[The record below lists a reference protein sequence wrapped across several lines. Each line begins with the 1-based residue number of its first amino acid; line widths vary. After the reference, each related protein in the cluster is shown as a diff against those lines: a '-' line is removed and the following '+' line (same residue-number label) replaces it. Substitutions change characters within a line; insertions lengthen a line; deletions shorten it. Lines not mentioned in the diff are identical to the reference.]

1 MLSDPNRRKR
11 YDTTGSTSESIVDS
25 DGFSWTDFYSEQY
38 RDVISSDAIE
48 KFAKQY
54 QGSDEEKDD
63 LLMAYEKHKGNMDKV
78 YEEVMLSDPAED
90 DDRFRAII
98 DAAIAGGDVESYKK
112 YVNETQAS
120 KNRRIQHANKEGAE
134 AMAYAEELG
143 IKDKLFSKTA
153 KGKPKPNGE
162 DALMAMIQKRQQDRG
177 SFLDNLEAKYAA
189 KEKGKKKKGK
199 KRASDEDEE
208 DEGEPSEEA
217 FQATAARL
225 KKGKVDTGDTP
236 RSKKRS
242 KH

>member
-1 MLSDPNRRKR
+1 
-11 YDTTGSTSESIVDS
+11 
-25 DGFSWTDFYSEQY
+25 
-38 RDVISSDAIE
+38 
-48 KFAKQY
+48 
-54 QGSDEEKDD
+54 
-63 LLMAYEKHKGNMDKV
+63 MDKI
-78 YEEVMLSDPAED
+78 YQEVMLSDPAED
-90 DDRFRAII
+90 DERFRAII
-98 DAAIAGGDVESYKK
+98 NAAIASGDVEGYKK

-120 KNRRIQHANKEGAE
+120 KDRRLQHANKEGAE

-153 KGKPKPNGE
+153 KGKPKSNGE

-189 KEKGKKKKGK
+189 NERGKTKKGK
-199 KRASDEDEE
+199 KRASDEDDV

-217 FQATAARL
+217 FQAAAAKL
-225 KKGKVDTGDTP
+225 KRGKADTGNAP

>member
-1 MLSDPNRRKR
+1 
-11 YDTTGSTSESIVDS
+11 
-25 DGFSWTDFYSEQY
+25 
-38 RDVISSDAIE
+38 VISGEAIE
-48 KFAKQY
+48 KLAKQY

-63 LLMAYEKHKGNMDKV
+63 ILMAYQRHKGNMDKV

-98 DAAIAGGDVESYKK
+98 DAAISSGDVEGYKK

-134 AMAYAEELG
+134 AMVYAEGLG

-153 KGKPKPNGE
+153 KGRPKPNGE

-189 KEKGKKKKGK
+189 KGNGKAKKGK
-199 KRASDEDEE
+199 KRASDEEE
-208 DEGEPSEEA
+208 ADEGEPSEEA
-217 FQATAARL
+217 FQAAAARL
-225 KKGKVDTGDTP
+225 KKGKADTADTP

>member
-1 MLSDPNRRKR
+1 
-11 YDTTGSTSESIVDS
+11 
-25 DGFSWTDFYSEQY
+25 
-38 RDVISSDAIE
+38 
-48 KFAKQY
+48 
-54 QGSDEEKDD
+54 
-63 LLMAYEKHKGNMDKV
+63 MDRV

-90 DDRFRAII
+90 DGRFRAII
-98 DAAIAGGDVESYKK
+98 DAAIASGDVEGYKK

-189 KEKGKKKKGK
+189 KEKGKKKGK
-199 KRASDEDEE
+199 KRVSDE

-217 FQATAARL
+217 FQAAAARL
-225 KKGKVDTGDTP
+225 KKGKADTGDTP

>member
-1 MLSDPNRRKR
+1 
-11 YDTTGSTSESIVDS
+11 
-25 DGFSWTDFYSEQY
+25 
-38 RDVISSDAIE
+38 
-48 KFAKQY
+48 
-54 QGSDEEKDD
+54 
-63 LLMAYEKHKGNMDKV
+63 MAYEKHKGNMDKV

-98 DAAIAGGDVESYKK
+98 DAAIANRDVEGYKK

-134 AMAYAEELG
+134 AIAYAEELG

-153 KGKPKPNGE
+153 KGKAKPNGE

-177 SFLDNLEAKYAA
+177 SFLDNLEAKYMA
-189 KEKGKKKKGK
+189 KEKGKKKSR
-199 KRASDEDEE
+199 KRASDEGEE
-208 DEGEPSEEA
+208 HEGEPSEEA
-217 FQATAARL
+217 FQAAAARL
-225 KKGKVDTGDTP
+225 KKSRADSGDTP

>member
-1 MLSDPNRRKR
+1 
-11 YDTTGSTSESIVDS
+11 
-25 DGFSWTDFYSEQY
+25 
-38 RDVISSDAIE
+38 
-48 KFAKQY
+48 
-54 QGSDEEKDD
+54 
-63 LLMAYEKHKGNMDKV
+63 MDRV
-78 YEEVMLSDPAED
+78 YEEVMLSDPSED

-98 DAAIAGGDVESYKK
+98 DAAITSGDVEGYKK
-112 YVNETQAS
+112 YINESQAS

-162 DALMAMIQKRQQDRG
+162 DCLMAMIQKRQQDRG

-189 KEKGKKKKGK
+189 KEKGKGKKGK
-199 KRASDEDEE
+199 KRASDEDEA

-217 FQATAARL
+217 FQAAAARL
-225 KKGKVDTGDTP
+225 KKGKADTGDAP